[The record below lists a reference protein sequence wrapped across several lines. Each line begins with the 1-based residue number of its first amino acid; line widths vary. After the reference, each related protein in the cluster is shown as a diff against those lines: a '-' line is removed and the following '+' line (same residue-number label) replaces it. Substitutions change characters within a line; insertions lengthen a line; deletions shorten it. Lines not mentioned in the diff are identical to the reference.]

1 MNNAL
6 KPNHQMTE
14 WVMHS
19 KQIRKTQTR
28 LKEKAYLRFKL
39 ISQAVFVTTVLSIA
53 SAAFA
58 HEEDDSHANHHVTT
72 QKIKTSSAGYNLPQ
86 VNLVRADG
94 KTVSL
99 PDELNDGRPVIMNF
113 IYTTCKATCPLSSQI
128 FSQLQRKLGNEREK
142 VHMVSISIDPE
153 QDTPT
158 RLTDYAFKYNAGTQ
172 WQLYTGTIEASLATQ
187 RAFDVYRGDKM
198 NHVPVTLLRAAKG
211 KQWLRID
218 GFASADDVLQQYRTL
233 IATQ

>member
-1 MNNAL
+1 MSSNINVTGKAL
-6 KPNHQMTE
+6 FIL
-14 WVMHS
+14 V
-19 KQIRKTQTR
+19 
-28 LKEKAYLRFKL
+28 
-39 ISQAVFVTTVLSIA
+39 VIA
-53 SAAFA
+53 MATGVRA
-58 HEEDDSHANHHVTT
+58 HDEADSHAVHRLMAQKTT
-72 QKIKTSSAGYNLPQ
+72 LTSVDYILPQ
-86 VNLVRADG
+86 IKLVRADG

-113 IYTTCKATCPLSSQI
+113 IYTTCKAICPLSSQT

-158 RLTDYAFKYNAGTQ
+158 RLTDYAFKYKAGTQ

-198 NHVPVTLLRAAKG
+198 NHIPVTLLRAAHG
-211 KQWLRID
+211 KRWLRID
-218 GFASADDVLQQYRTL
+218 GFASADDLLREYRTL
-233 IATQ
+233 ATAK

>member
-1 MNNAL
+1 MNNVLKSNHPMSERTMHFNRVRKNCIAL
-6 KPNHQMTE
+6 KKSLSLNGTIH
-14 WVMHS
+14 
-19 KQIRKTQTR
+19 
-28 LKEKAYLRFKL
+28 KALL
-39 ISQAVFVTTVLSIA
+39 IITTLLTATDV
-53 SAAFA
+53 FA
-58 HEEDDSHANHHVTT
+58 HEEKDSQANRHIA
-72 QKIKTSSAGYNLPQ
+72 QQIKTSSADYSVPQ

-99 PDELNDGRPVIMNF
+99 TDELNDGRPVIMNF
-113 IYTTCKATCPLSSQI
+113 IYTTCKATCPLSSQV

-158 RLTDYAFKYNAGTQ
+158 RLSDYASKYKAGTQ
-172 WQLYTGTIEASLATQ
+172 WQLYTGSIEASLTTQ

-198 NHVPVTLLRAAKG
+198 NHIPVTLLRVAHG

-218 GFASADDVLQQYRTL
+218 GFASADDVLRQYRML
-233 IATQ
+233 ISSQ